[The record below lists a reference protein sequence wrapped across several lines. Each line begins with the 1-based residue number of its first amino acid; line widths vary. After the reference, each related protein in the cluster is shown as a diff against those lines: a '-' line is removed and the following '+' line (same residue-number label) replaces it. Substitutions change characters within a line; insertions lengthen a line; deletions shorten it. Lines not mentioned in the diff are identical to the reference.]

1 MLTYDTNVT
10 LQIKH
15 YFSIVGFDNFL
26 RLKQCFQPYSTE
38 MGIGGGGHKWLPPLC
53 CLLKDWLFSL
63 LLKFSIYQLSQ
74 VFFLFF
80 FFSFRKQV
88 FGPQLKVI
96 CQNFE
101 KTEFFCNL
109 LFKMASLPYKSAC
122 ALFLFITL
130 VLYFFLGGQ

>member
-1 MLTYDTNVT
+1 MTPSSMLLVERLALFTFVEIFYISTFT
-10 LQIKH
+10 
-15 YFSIVGFDNFL
+15 SFL
-26 RLKQCFQPYSTE
+26 
-38 MGIGGGGHKWLPPLC
+38 
-53 CLLKDWLFSL
+53 
-63 LLKFSIYQLSQ
+63 
-74 VFFLFF
+74 FLFF
-80 FFSFRKQV
+80 FFRKQI

-96 CQNFE
+96 CQNVE